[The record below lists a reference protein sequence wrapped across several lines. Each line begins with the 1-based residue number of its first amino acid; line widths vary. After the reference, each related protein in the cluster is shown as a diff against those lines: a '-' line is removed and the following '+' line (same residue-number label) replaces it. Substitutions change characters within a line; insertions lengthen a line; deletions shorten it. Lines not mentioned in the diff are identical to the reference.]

1 MATCAFW
8 ERTRIRDGVVR
19 VEKIGPDRILTE
31 TFSSD
36 LVKTKT
42 FVAET
47 TSSFSNESG
56 VAKPAEVKG
65 GGDRLFFA
73 GLHFISWATISLFIG
88 MLVFIGT
95 LAWDS
100 LREFG
105 LGFWFG
111 TDWNPPMEAFGA
123 APFIVGTL
131 ASSAIAVL
139 ISTPISVG
147 TALFLREIAPK
158 KLSNIVAFLVEL
170 LAAIPS
176 VVYGLWG
183 VFVLA
188 PVMRDTIHPF
198 LAKWLGPET
207 YFATALGHGL
217 TALVYPFLLIGDAF
231 GLTQVTLVALSEKMM
246 TFSQGLFSG
255 APLGLGLLTSGLVLS
270 IMITPTVTALSRE
283 VLLTVP
289 DTVREAALGLGA
301 TRWEMIRLALM
312 KTARAGLV
320 GAIIL
325 GLGRAIG
332 ETMAVTMVIGNR
344 NEIPTSFF
352 EPAQTMA
359 SVIANEYNEADGLHL
374 SSLAFVG
381 LSLFAVSLIVNLF
394 ARWLIRYLNRGH
406 RA

>member
-1 MATCAFW
+1 MSDFSSSLAVAQAAAQPRRFM
-8 ERTRIRDGVVR
+8 GVV
-19 VEKIGPDRILTE
+19 IGGRN
-31 TFSSD
+31 
-36 LVKTKT
+36 V
-42 FVAET
+42 
-47 TSSFSNESG
+47 
-56 VAKPAEVKG
+56 
-65 GGDRLFFA
+65 GDRVFFFA
-73 GLHFISWATISLFIG
+73 LRLVSWATIGLFVGMLIFIG
-88 MLVFIGT
+88 KLSWVSVVEYGFRFWIG
-95 LAWDS
+95 D
-100 LREFG
+100 
-105 LGFWFG
+105 
-111 TDWNPPMEAFGA
+111 DWNPPMDIFGA

-131 ASSAIAVL
+131 ASSFIAVL
-139 ISTPISVG
+139 ISAPISLG
-147 TALFLREIAPK
+147 TALFLREIAPR
-158 KLSNIVAFLVEL
+158 KLAGVVAFLVEL

-188 PVMRDTIHPF
+188 PVMRDTIQPF
-198 LAKWLGPET
+198 LARWFGPDT
-207 YFATALGHGL
+207 FFAVGLAHAMTAI
-217 TALVYPFLLIGDAF
+217 VYPFLLLADVL
-231 GLTQVTLVALSEKMM
+231 GLTQVTLVSLSAKMM
-246 TFSQGLFSG
+246 AISQGLFDG
-255 APLGLGLLTSGLVLS
+255 PPLGLGLLTSGLVLS

-289 DTVREAALGLGA
+289 DSVREAALGLGA

-344 NEIPTSFF
+344 NEIPKSLF

-359 SVIANEYNEADGLHL
+359 SVIANEYNEADGMHL

-381 LSLFAVSLIVNLF
+381 LSLFAVSLIINLF
-394 ARWLIRYLNRGH
+394 ARWLIRYLNRGN

>member
-1 MATCAFW
+1 M
-8 ERTRIRDGVVR
+8 
-19 VEKIGPDRILTE
+19 
-31 TFSSD
+31 
-36 LVKTKT
+36 VKTGP
-42 FVAET
+42 FVADIL
-47 TSSFSNESG
+47 SSIPNES
-56 VAKPAEVKG
+56 VPESVETRTAKPSSSSGAVISSG
-65 GGDRLFFA
+65 GRNGGDRIFFG
-73 GLHFISWATISLFIG
+73 GLHLISWATIALFVG
-88 MLVFIGT
+88 MLVFIGA

-100 LREFG
+100 VRELG
-105 LGFWFG
+105 LKFWIG
-111 TDWNPPMEAFGA
+111 TDWNPPLEAFGA

-158 KLSNIVAFLVEL
+158 KLSGIVAFLVEL

-198 LAKWLGPET
+198 LAKFLGPDT
-207 YFATALGHGL
+207 YFSAALGHGL

-231 GLTQVTLVALSEKMM
+231 GLTQVTLVSLSEKMM
-246 TFSQGLFSG
+246 AFSQGLFDG

-289 DTVREAALGLGA
+289 DSVREAALGLGA

-344 NEIPTSFF
+344 NEIPKSLF

-394 ARWLIRYLNRGH
+394 ARWLIRYLKRGS

>member
-1 MATCAFW
+1 MTNFESTSSVQATQAANLS
-8 ERTRIRDGVVR
+8 ETSTGATPTRLTTSWGGRNFGDR
-19 VEKIGPDRILTE
+19 VFFFGLR
-31 TFSSD
+31 
-36 LVKTKT
+36 
-42 FVAET
+42 FVA
-47 TSSFSNESG
+47 
-56 VAKPAEVKG
+56 
-65 GGDRLFFA
+65 
-73 GLHFISWATISLFIG
+73 WATIALFVGMLFFIG
-88 MLVFIGT
+88 G

-100 LREFG
+100 LKEM
-105 LGFWFG
+105 GFRFWIVD
-111 TDWNPPMEAFGA
+111 DWNPPMEIFGA

-139 ISTPISVG
+139 IAAPISVG

-158 KLSNIVAFLVEL
+158 RLSNIVAFLVEL

-188 PVMRDTIHPF
+188 PIMRDTIQPW
-198 LAKWLGPET
+198 LAKVFGPDT
-207 YFATALGHGL
+207 YFAAGLGHLL
-217 TALVYPFLLIGDAF
+217 TAIVYPFLLIADAM
-231 GLTQVTLVALSEKMM
+231 GWTQVTLVSLSAKMM
-246 TFSQGLFSG
+246 AFSQGLFDG
-255 APLGLGLLTSGLVLS
+255 PPLGLGLLTAGLVLS
-270 IMITPTVTALSRE
+270 IMIMPTVTALSRE

-289 DTVREAALGLGA
+289 DSVREAALGLGA
-301 TRWEMIRLALM
+301 TRWEMIRLALL
-312 KTARAGLV
+312 KTARGGLV

-344 NEIPTSFF
+344 NVIPKSLF

-359 SVIANEYNEADGLHL
+359 SVIANEYNEADGIHL

-381 LSLFAVSLIVNLF
+381 LTLFAVSLVVNLM
-394 ARWLIRYLNRGH
+394 ARSFVRYLNRGS